1 MTCTNHYV
9 DKKETYES
17 GDTEYADI
25 QNRVN
30 STVWTVDKDVQ
41 EKINDILLFGAS

>member
-9 DKKETYES
+9 VKQETHEE
-17 GDTEYADI
+17 GDTEYADM
-25 QNRVN
+25 QTRVN